1 MAIVPAQS
9 NCKRTQENFDQPP
22 PKRIKTGDGIRKIN
36 VLGPDS
42 PIRRLPK
49 EMFIKGI
56 FSYFKA
62 KDLLTFERVCRQF
75 YALAGDAPM
84 WKELFDRACL
94 TKADSISFRNQFLSE
109 INQRN
114 PHPKVTMSEAEFFL
128 DDKYIE
134 IDLDRVSEC
143 YNRMIINSQIPKEVK
158 EEIILKK
165 AKMIGVDFSEYP
177 FNDDYGENGSI
188 TLQLHGVG
196 KSSLS
201 KKQVARAHLYTCIM
215 QCKPFLEDTDQELMF
230 NAKWEVT
237 FQQLLKVSEND
248 DALPEDRARTDLWL
262 GLTEERT
269 PFDGETTFSYF
280 EPVSVNPQA
289 FPEDRAEAM
298 FRIARLKINNKI
310 NNISDSEAFQYLE
323 NVRRDLQANL
333 RTRLEAAY
341 YQTFM
346 ICENRGPSGM
356 KREDAFQI
364 LDHLCNLDGWRK
376 RAYKDM
382 IDRANLL
389 KISINASN
397 LK

>member
-22 PKRIKTGDGIRKIN
+22 PKRIKTGDGRREIRALEQN
-36 VLGPDS
+36 S
-42 PIRRLPK
+42 PIRRLP
-49 EMFIKGI
+49 EEIFIKGI

-94 TKADSISFRNQFLSE
+94 PKVDSISFRNQFLSE
-109 INQRN
+109 INRRN
-114 PHPKVTMSEAEFFL
+114 THYKVMMSEAEFFL

-134 IDLDRVSEC
+134 IDPDKAIEC
-143 YNRMIINSQIPKEVK
+143 YNRMIMNSQIPKEVK

-201 KKQVARAHLYTCIM
+201 KKQVARVHLYMCIM
-215 QCKPFLEDTDQELMF
+215 QCKPLLEDTDQELMF
-230 NAKWEVT
+230 NAKWEVI

-248 DALPEDRARTDLWL
+248 DALPEDRARADLWL

-269 PFDGETTFSYF
+269 PADGETTFSYF

-289 FPEDRAEAM
+289 FPEDRAEAL
-298 FRIARLKINNKI
+298 FRMARLKVDGKI
-310 NNISDSEAFQYLE
+310 DNISDSEAFQYLE
-323 NVRRDLQANL
+323 NIHQDLQANL

-341 YQTFM
+341 YQAFM